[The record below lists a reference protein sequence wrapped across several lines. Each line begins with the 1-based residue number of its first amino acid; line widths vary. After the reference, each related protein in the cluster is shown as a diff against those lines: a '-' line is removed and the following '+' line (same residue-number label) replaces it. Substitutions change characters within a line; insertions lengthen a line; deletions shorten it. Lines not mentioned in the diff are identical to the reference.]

1 MFRQLTP
8 LQPREH
14 QQLRFNPRQPYDFAR
29 EQMLIPLV
37 AAETARIAREMPI
50 VFPLNGGLPQALVG
64 VNQGQ
69 NMHVKEGTG
78 HWIGRYIP
86 AHIRRYPFMLAAVPS
101 TEAAGKK
108 GLGSEQQ
115 YIIQFDAEASH
126 LERPDGLALFDDQG
140 QATETLQQ
148 IQKVLTNLERE
159 NHRTLGLVGELEAA
173 GLLAER
179 QIHVGEEDKGGKR
192 LAGIRL
198 VDEKALAELD
208 ADTLAKLRTSG
219 ALALVYA
226 HLLSLNNLR
235 DGLLAQMIRTPDV
248 ADQPMSLD
256 ELFNEGDDDFTFD
269 FDS

>member
-14 QQLRFNPRQPYDFAR
+14 QQLRFNPRQPYDFAK
-29 EQMLIPLV
+29 EQMLIPVV

-50 VFPLNGGLPQALVG
+50 VFPLSGGLPQALVG
-64 VNQGQ
+64 VNHGQ
-69 NMHVKEGTG
+69 NMHVKEDTG

-86 AHIRRYPFMLAAVPS
+86 AHIRRYPFMLAAVPG
-101 TEAAGKK
+101 TEGS
-108 GLGSEQQ
+108 GSEQQ
-115 YIIQFDAEASH
+115 YVIQFDAEASH

-140 QATETLQQ
+140 HATETLQQ

-159 NHRTLGLVGELEAA
+159 NHRTLGLVAELEAA

-179 QIHVGEEDKGGKR
+179 QIYVGEEGKGGKR

-198 VDEKALAELD
+198 VDEKALAALD
-208 ADTLAKLRTSG
+208 GDTLAKLRTSG

-235 DGLLAQMIRTPDV
+235 DGLLAQMTR
-248 ADQPMSLD
+248 ADHADSAADQQPMSLD
-256 ELFNEGDDDFTFD
+256 QLFEEGDDDFSFD

>member
-8 LQPREH
+8 LQPAQH
-14 QQLRFNPRQPYDFAR
+14 AQLRFNPRQPFDFAR

-37 AAETARIAREMPI
+37 AAEASRVAREMPI

-64 VNQGQ
+64 VNQDE
-69 NMHVKEGTG
+69 NLHVKKGTG
-78 HWIGRYIP
+78 HWIGRYMP
-86 AHIRRYPFMLAAVPS
+86 AHIRRYPFMLAKMPEQQAS
-101 TEAAGKK
+101 G
-108 GLGSEQQ
+108 GEQQ

-126 LERPDGLALFDDQG
+126 FERPDGLALFDEQG
-140 QATETLQQ
+140 QATETLLK

-159 NHRTLGLVGELEAA
+159 NHRTLALVAEIETA

-179 QIHVGEEDKGGKR
+179 QIHVGEEGKGGKR

-198 VDEKALAELD
+198 VDEKALAELN
-208 ADTLAKLRTSG
+208 AETLANLRTSG

-226 HLLSLNNLR
+226 HIVSLNNLR
-235 DGLLAQMIRTPDV
+235 DGLLAQMTRTSDTPEP
-248 ADQPMSLD
+248 PMSLD
-256 ELFNEGDDDFTFD
+256 ELFNEGDDDFSFD

>member
-14 QQLRFNPRQPYDFAR
+14 QQLRFNPRQPFDFANG
-29 EQMLIPLV
+29 QMLIPLV

-50 VFPLNGGLPQALVG
+50 VFPQSGGLPQALVG
-64 VNQGQ
+64 VNHGQ

-78 HWIGRYIP
+78 EWIGRYIP
-86 AHIRRYPFMLAAVPS
+86 AHIRRYPFMLAAVP
-101 TEAAGKK
+101 GDK
-108 GLGSEQQ
+108 GQGSEQQ
-115 YIIQFDAEASH
+115 FIIQFDAEASH

-140 QATETLQQ
+140 QATETLQK

-159 NHRTLGLVGELEAA
+159 NHRTLGLVAELEAA

-179 QIHVGEEDKGGKR
+179 HIHVGEEGKGGKR
-192 LAGIRL
+192 LSGIRL
-198 VDEKALAELD
+198 VDEKALAVLD

-235 DGLLAQMIRTPDV
+235 DGLLAQMIRT
-248 ADQPMSLD
+248 ADAVEQPMSLD